1 MEDAR
6 SSWVERERK
15 MWARKEDGGGDKKE
29 ICRNKA
35 KKELGNNKLVGRE
48 EAKVSCS
55 KAKKCICYFSLP
67 LSFLPSFSRLLAV
80 EGLGGEEVEKGER
93 E

>member
-1 MEDAR
+1 MEEETR
-6 SSWVERERK
+6 RKFVETKQKKRAGK
-15 MWARKEDGGGDKKE
+15 QQVGGG
-29 ICRNKA
+29 
-35 KKELGNNKLVGRE
+35 

-80 EGLGGEEVEKGER
+80 EGLGEEEVEKGER

>member
-1 MEDAR
+1 ML
-6 SSWVERERK
+6 K
-15 MWARKEDGGGDKKE
+15 G
-29 ICRNKA
+29 
-35 KKELGNNKLVGRE
+35 
-48 EAKVSCS
+48 
-55 KAKKCICYFSLP
+55 KKCICYFSLP